1 MLHFLWGLAVS
12 LQFLLGLA
20 SDPHDPCYDA
30 NRHPHYCLPE
40 LSELASGRLVEASS
54 TCGSPPRRLC
64 TFQDSA
70 DLTSKFCQRCEAN
83 SHSPEYLTDA
93 DGGATCWWSQ
103 PMANATLTLALGRR
117 VEVLYVALRFCSP
130 RPESLAIYKSMDY
143 GRSWMPF
150 QFFSTHCR
158 RRYRLPPTTII
169 LKAMEHEAACIDAQT
184 APKPLTG
191 GLVAFMPLAGR
202 PSARMFEYSPVLQD
216 WVTATDLRVSFDRM
230 HPTRTLG
237 LRRREASY
245 GVAELQVGGRCKC
258 NGHASRCTAGQDG
271 GVPQCVCQHNTAGP
285 ECDTCKAF
293 YWDRPWQRATPKDA
307 HECVAC
313 DCNLHSHRCRFSME
327 LFELSG
333 RQSGGICLNCR
344 HYTAGRHCQYC
355 LPGFKR
361 DLGRPITSSKACKAC
376 QCHPIGAVGAI
387 CNQTTGQCQ
396 CKNGV
401 TGLACNRCA
410 PGFQQSRSAHAPC
423 IRIPEVMT
431 TTVSPP
437 QEWNTG
443 SYGTECQTHC
453 KPPRGR
459 VQMNLKNYCK
469 KDYVLHAQLLAM
481 EKSGTW
487 WQFTASVLTVYRQR
501 HVPIRRGEQP
511 LWVPEQDLVC
521 RCLHLQVGKAYLVI
535 GNDEESP
542 DPARLILDK
551 NSLALPWRDAWA
563 HKLRSFQQ
571 QSRRGKCRIV

>member
-1 MLHFLWGLAVS
+1 MLHFPWGFAICL
-12 LQFLLGLA
+12 LFLLGLA
-20 SDPHDPCYDA
+20 SDPWDPCYDA
-30 NRHPHYCLPE
+30 NRNPRYCLPE

-54 TCGSPPRRLC
+54 TCS
-64 TFQDSA
+64 
-70 DLTSKFCQRCEAN
+70 N
-83 SHSPEYLTDA
+83 
-93 DGGATCWWSQ
+93 GGATCWWSQ
-103 PMANATLTLALGRR
+103 PATNATLTLALGRR

-143 GRSWMPF
+143 GRSWVPF
-150 QFFSTHCR
+150 QFFSALCWR
-158 RRYRLPPTTII
+158 P
-169 LKAMEHEAACIDAQT
+169 
-184 APKPLTG
+184 
-191 GLVAFMPLAGR
+191 FMPLAGR

-216 WVTATDLRVSFDRM
+216 WVTATDLRV
-230 HPTRTLG
+230 
-237 LRRREASY
+237 REASY

-258 NGHASRCTAGQDG
+258 NGHASRCTTGKEG
-271 GVPQCVCQHNTAGP
+271 GVPQCDCQHNTAGP

-293 YWDRPWQRATPKDA
+293 FWDRPWQRATPKDA

-333 RQSGGICLNCR
+333 RRSGGICLNCR
-344 HYTAGRHCQYC
+344 HHTAGRHCQYC
-355 LPGFKR
+355 HPGFKR
-361 DLGRPITSSKACKAC
+361 DLSRPMTSNKACKAC
-376 QCHPIGAVGAI
+376 QCHPIGAIGAI

-401 TGLACNRCA
+401 TGLTCNRCA
-410 PGFQQSRSAHAPC
+410 QEVSR
-423 IRIPEVMT
+423 MLL
-431 TTVSPP
+431 P
-437 QEWNTG
+437 QPNSMYST
-443 SYGTECQTHC
+443 GTECQNHC

-459 VQMNLKNYCK
+459 VQMNLRNYCK
-469 KDYVLHAQLLAM
+469 KDYVLRAQLLAM

-487 WQFTASVLTVYRQR
+487 WQFTASVHTIYRQR

-511 LWVPEQDLVC
+511 LWVPELDLAC

-551 NSLALPWRDAWA
+551 NSLALSWRDAWA

-571 QSRRGKCRIV
+571 QSRRGKCRGI

>member
-1 MLHFLWGLAVS
+1 MPTSTRTTAS
-12 LQFLLGLA
+12 LSCRSLRQAAGWTHPARVAAPPGRLCAFRESTNLA
-20 SDPHDPCYDA
+20 SKHC
-30 NRHPHYCLPE
+30 R
-40 LSELASGRLVEASS
+40 
-54 TCGSPPRRLC
+54 
-64 TFQDSA
+64 
-70 DLTSKFCQRCEAN
+70 RCEEN

-103 PMANATLTLALGRR
+103 PGANATLTLALGRR

-143 GRSWMPF
+143 GRTWTPF
-150 QFFSTHCR
+150 QFFSTRCR
-158 RRYRLPPTTII
+158 RRYHMPPTTVI
-169 LKAMEHEAACIDAQT
+169 LKAMEHEAACVDAQT

-202 PSARMFEYSPVLQD
+202 PSASMFEYSPVLQD
-216 WVTATDLRVSFDRM
+216 WVTATDLRVSFDRR

-237 LRRREASY
+237 LRRKEASY

-258 NGHASRCTAGQDG
+258 NGHASRCTAGREG
-271 GVPQCVCQHNTAGP
+271 GAPQCDCRHNTAGP
-285 ECDTCKAF
+285 ECDTCKTF
-293 YWDRPWQRATPKDA
+293 YWDRPWQRATPKEA

-333 RQSGGICLNCR
+333 RRSGGICLNCR
-344 HYTAGRHCQYC
+344 HHTAGRHCQYC

-361 DLGRPITSSKACKAC
+361 NLSRPITSSKACKAC
-376 QCHPIGAVGAI
+376 QCHPIGAVGAM

-401 TGLACNRCA
+401 TGVTCNRCA
-410 PGFQQSRSAHAPC
+410 QGFQQSRSARTPC
-423 IRIPEVMT
+423 VRIQEVMT

-437 QEWNTG
+437 QEWNA
-443 SYGTECQTHC
+443 
-453 KPPRGR
+453 
-459 VQMNLKNYCK
+459 
-469 KDYVLHAQLLAM
+469 VLRAQLLAM

-501 HVPIRRGEQP
+501 RVPIRRGEQP
-511 LWVPEQDLVC
+511 LWVPEQDLAC
-521 RCLHLQVGKAYLVI
+521 RCLHLQVGKSYLVI

-571 QSRRGKCRIV
+571 QSRRGKCRIL

>member
-1 MLHFLWGLAVS
+1 MLHFPWGFAICL
-12 LQFLLGLA
+12 LFLLGLA
-20 SDPHDPCYDA
+20 SDPWDPCYDA
-30 NRHPHYCLPE
+30 NRNPRYCLPE

-54 TCGSPPRRLC
+54 TCSSNNSPGRFC
-64 TFQDSA
+64 TFRDSM
-70 DLTSKFCQRCEAN
+70 DPTSKFCQRCKEDT
-83 SHSPEYLTDA
+83 HMPEYLTDA

-103 PMANATLTLALGRR
+103 PATNATLTLALGRR

-143 GRSWMPF
+143 GRSWVPF
-150 QFFSTHCR
+150 QFFSALCW
-158 RRYRLPPTTII
+158 RRYHLPPTNVI
-169 LKAMEHEAACIDAQT
+169 LKSMEHEAACIEAQT
-184 APKPLTG
+184 TPKPLMG

-230 HPTRTLG
+230 HPTRILG

-258 NGHASRCTAGQDG
+258 NGHASRCTTGKEG
-271 GVPQCVCQHNTAGP
+271 GVPQCDCQHNTAGP

-293 YWDRPWQRATPKDA
+293 FWDRPWQRATPKDA

-333 RQSGGICLNCR
+333 RRSGGICLNCR
-344 HYTAGRHCQYC
+344 HHTAGRHCQYC
-355 LPGFKR
+355 HPGFKR
-361 DLGRPITSSKACKAC
+361 DLSRPMTSNKACKAC
-376 QCHPIGAVGAI
+376 QCHPIGAIGAI

-401 TGLACNRCA
+401 TGLTCNRCA
-410 PGFQQSRSAHAPC
+410 QGFHNKAAVPML
-423 IRIPEVMT
+423 P
-431 TTVSPP
+431 VSV
-437 QEWNTG
+437 
-443 SYGTECQTHC
+443 STECQNHC

-459 VQMNLKNYCK
+459 VQMNLRNYCK
-469 KDYVLHAQLLAM
+469 KDYVLRAQLLAM

-487 WQFTASVLTVYRQR
+487 WQFTASVHTIYRQR

-511 LWVPEQDLVC
+511 LWVPELDLAC

-551 NSLALPWRDAWA
+551 NSLALSWRDAWA

-571 QSRRGKCRIV
+571 QSRRGKCRGI

>member
-1 MLHFLWGLAVS
+1 MLHFPWGFAI
-12 LQFLLGLA
+12 FLLFLLSLA
-20 SDPHDPCYDA
+20 SEPWDPCYDA
-30 NRHPHYCLPE
+30 NQNPRYCLPE
-40 LSELASGRLVEASS
+40 LYELASGRLVEASN
-54 TCGSPPRRLC
+54 TCGSGNSRGRFC
-64 TFQDSA
+64 AFRDST
-70 DLTSKFCQRCEAN
+70 DLASKFCQRCKEDARML
-83 SHSPEYLTDA
+83 EYLTDA

-103 PMANATLTLALGRR
+103 PATNATLTLALGRR
-117 VEVLYVALRFCSP
+117 VEVIYVALRFCSP

-143 GRSWMPF
+143 GRSWVPF
-150 QFFSTHCR
+150 QFFSTQCR
-158 RRYRLPPTTII
+158 RRYHLPPTNTI
-169 LKAMEHEAACIDAQT
+169 LKSMEHEAACIEAQT
-184 APKPLTG
+184 TPKPLTG

-202 PSARMFEYSPVLQD
+202 PSARTFEYSPVLQD
-216 WVTATDLRVSFDRM
+216 WVTATDLRVSFDHM
-230 HPTRTLG
+230 HPTRILG

-258 NGHASRCTAGQDG
+258 NGHASRCTPGKEG
-271 GVPQCVCQHNTAGP
+271 GVPQCDCQHNTAGL
-285 ECDTCKAF
+285 ECDTCKTF

-344 HYTAGRHCQYC
+344 HHTAGRHCQYC

-361 DLGRPITSSKACKAC
+361 DLSRPMTSSKACKAC

-401 TGLACNRCA
+401 TGMTCNRCA
-410 PGFQQSRSAHAPC
+410 QGFQQSRSAHAPW
-423 IRIPEVMT
+423 IQEVLT
-431 TTVSPP
+431 TTAAPP
-437 QEWNTG
+437 QEWNA
-443 SYGTECQTHC
+443 
-453 KPPRGR
+453 
-459 VQMNLKNYCK
+459 
-469 KDYVLHAQLLAM
+469 VLHAQLLAM

-487 WQFTASVLTVYRQR
+487 WQFTALVLNVYRQR
-501 HVPIRRGEQP
+501 RVPIRRGEQP
-511 LWVPEQDLVC
+511 LWVPEQDLAC

-571 QSRRGKCRIV
+571 QSRRGKCRGI

>member
-1 MLHFLWGLAVS
+1 MLHFPWGFAVC
-12 LQFLLGLA
+12 LLFLLGLA
-20 SDPHDPCYDA
+20 SDPWDPCYDA
-30 NRHPHYCLPE
+30 NRNPRYCLPE

-54 TCGSPPRRLC
+54 TCSSNNPPGRFC
-64 TFQDSA
+64 TFRDST
-70 DLTSKFCQRCEAN
+70 DPTSKFCQRCKEDA
-83 SHSPEYLTDA
+83 HMPEYLTDA

-103 PMANATLTLALGRR
+103 PATNATLTLALGRR

-143 GRSWMPF
+143 GRTWVPF
-150 QFFSTHCR
+150 QYFSALCR
-158 RRYRLPPTTII
+158 RRYHLPPTHVIV
-169 LKAMEHEAACIDAQT
+169 KSMEHEAACIEAQT
-184 APKPLTG
+184 TPKPLTG

-230 HPTRTLG
+230 HPTRILG

-258 NGHASRCTAGQDG
+258 NGHASRCSTGKEG
-271 GVPQCVCQHNTAGP
+271 GVPQCDCQHNTAGP

-293 YWDRPWQRATPKDA
+293 FWDRPWQRATPKDA

-333 RQSGGICLNCR
+333 RRSGGICLNCR
-344 HYTAGRHCQYC
+344 HHTAGRHCQYC
-355 LPGFKR
+355 QPGFKR
-361 DLGRPITSSKACKAC
+361 DLSRPMTSNKACKAC
-376 QCHPIGAVGAI
+376 QCHPIGAIGAI

-401 TGLACNRCA
+401 TGLTCNRCA
-410 PGFQQSRSAHAPC
+410 QGFQQSRSAHAPC
-423 IRIPEVMT
+423 IRIQEVMT
-431 TTVSPP
+431 TTAAPP
-437 QEWNTG
+437 QELNTD
-443 SYGTECQTHC
+443 TECQNHC

-459 VQMNLKNYCK
+459 VQMNLRNYCK
-469 KDYVLHAQLLAM
+469 KDYVLRAQLLAM

-487 WQFTASVLTVYRQR
+487 WQFTASVHTIYRQR

-511 LWVPEQDLVC
+511 LWVPEQDLAC
-521 RCLHLQVGKAYLVI
+521 RCLHLQVGKAYLII

-551 NSLALPWRDAWA
+551 NSLALSWRDAWA

-571 QSRRGKCRIV
+571 QSRRGKCRGI

>member
-1 MLHFLWGLAVS
+1 MLHFPWGFAV
-12 LQFLLGLA
+12 FLPFLSGLA
-20 SDPHDPCYDA
+20 SGPRDPCYDA
-30 NRHPHYCLPE
+30 NQRPRYCLPE
-40 LSELASGRLVEASS
+40 LSELAAGRLVEASS
-54 TCGSPPRRLC
+54 TCGSPPGRFC
-64 TFQDSA
+64 AFQDSSDPA
-70 DLTSKFCQRCEAN
+70 SKFCQRCSRNA
-83 SHSPEYLTDA
+83 HSPEYLTDI

-103 PMANATLTLALGRR
+103 PATNATLTLALGRR

-143 GRSWMPF
+143 GRSWVPF
-150 QFFSTHCR
+150 QFFSTHCH
-158 RRYRLPPTTII
+158 RRYGLPPTTTI
-169 LKAMEHEAACIDAQT
+169 LKAMEHEAACVEAQT

-191 GLVAFMPLAGR
+191 GLVAFLPLAGR

-216 WVTATDLRVSFDRM
+216 WVTATDLRVSFDHM

-237 LRRREASY
+237 LRRREVSY

-258 NGHASRCTAGQDG
+258 NGHASQCAAGEDG
-271 GVPQCVCQHNTAGP
+271 GPPQCECRHNTAGP

-333 RQSGGICLNCR
+333 RRSGGICLNCR
-344 HYTAGRHCQYC
+344 HHTAGRHCQYC
-355 LPGFKR
+355 QPGFRR
-361 DLGRPITSSKACKAC
+361 DFSRPITSSKACKAC
-376 QCHPIGAVGAI
+376 QCHPIGAAGAI
-387 CNQTTGQCQ
+387 CNQTTGQCH

-401 TGLACNRCA
+401 TGLTCNRCA
-410 PGFQQSRSAHAPC
+410 QGFQQSRSAHAPC
-423 IRIPEVMT
+423 IRELGHFFNPCSTAAFPLGPACM
-431 TTVSPP
+431 
-437 QEWNTG
+437 
-443 SYGTECQTHC
+443 THC

-459 VQMNLKNYCK
+459 VHMNLRNYCK
-469 KDYVLHAQLLAM
+469 KDYVLRAQLLAM

-487 WQFTASVLTVYRQR
+487 WQFTASVLTVFRQR
-501 HVPIRRGEQP
+501 RVPIRRGEQP
-511 LWVPEQDLVC
+511 LWVPEQDLAC
-521 RCLHLQVGKAYLVI
+521 RCLHLQVGKSYLVI

-571 QSRRGKCRIV
+571 QSKRGKCHGV